1 MDRITV
7 AGILIPI
14 VLLAAAFS
22 VRTAHATSPRESAVQ
37 AVDSLIDRYW
47 NPALSMFNT
56 ADPCND
62 CNRVFHYWWQ
72 AHAIDALLDGY
83 VLTGDPKYLDVMEQL
98 CRGAQAQ
105 RRHFSTITTM
115 TCSDGPGAAALTRLR
130 GKTAT

>member
-14 VLLAAAFS
+14 VLLAAALS
-22 VRTAHATSPRESAVQ
+22 VRTAHATSPRERAVQ
-37 AVDSLIDRYW
+37 ALDSLIDRYW

-98 CRGAQAQ
+98 YAGVRRRNGGHFQ
-105 RRHFSTITTM
+105 R
-115 TCSDGPGAAALTRLR
+115 LLR
-130 GKTAT
+130 